1 MVKASKLA
9 AAAARIGALLD
20 MFLLQLIHDLANGK
34 YVDSPRDAKQ
44 LARLAAA
51 MRDAFMTCHSEDD
64 TLCADNVASMRVQI
78 KKVVPMMASC
88 EATYEEREQLIEELK
103 AKIELAR
110 RVTRCL
116 RRLKEHDAEAEAAK
130 AKCEEQWKR
139 LREDDKRYREL
150 MESGERFRKYRK
162 QAQEGDA
169 EAAAFFESVGWP
181 VTEPAE
187 CCLVF
192 RIDGRCIVCN
202 NVL

>member
-1 MVKASKLA
+1 
-9 AAAARIGALLD
+9 
-20 MFLLQLIHDLANGK
+20 MFLLGLIHDLAHGR
-34 YVDSPRDAKQ
+34 YVASPRDANQ

-130 AKCEEQWKR
+130 AKLEEQWKQ
-139 LREDDKRYREL
+139 LREDDKRMREL

-169 EAAAFFESVGWP
+169 EAAAFFERVDQP

>member
-1 MVKASKLA
+1 MPRRPRS
-9 AAAARIGALLD
+9 GTLLH
-20 MFLLQLIHDLANGK
+20 MFLLGLIHDLAHGR
-34 YVDSPRDAKQ
+34 YVASPRDANQ

-116 RRLKEHDAEAEAAK
+116 RSLK
-130 AKCEEQWKR
+130 
-139 LREDDKRYREL
+139 
-150 MESGERFRKYRK
+150 
-162 QAQEGDA
+162 
-169 EAAAFFESVGWP
+169 
-181 VTEPAE
+181 
-187 CCLVF
+187 
-192 RIDGRCIVCN
+192 
-202 NVL
+202 

>member
-1 MVKASKLA
+1 MAKKKQASLP
-9 AAAARIGALLD
+9 RRPRSGTLLH
-20 MFLLQLIHDLANGK
+20 MFLLGLIHDLAHGR
-34 YVDSPRDAKQ
+34 YVASPRDANQ

-78 KKVVPMMASC
+78 KKVVPIMASAR
-88 EATYEEREQLIEELK
+88 ATYEEREQFIEEFK
-103 AKIELAR
+103 AKIALAR

-130 AKCEEQWKR
+130 AKCEEQWKQ
-139 LREDDKRYREL
+139 LREDDKRMREL

-169 EAAAFFESVGWP
+169 MAVAFFEDAGLR
-181 VTEPAE
+181 VTELA
-187 CCLVF
+187 
-192 RIDGRCIVCN
+192 D
-202 NVL
+202 

>member
-1 MVKASKLA
+1 
-9 AAAARIGALLD
+9 
-20 MFLLQLIHDLANGK
+20 MFLLGLIHDLAHGR
-34 YVDSPRDAKQ
+34 YVASPRDANQ

-88 EATYEEREQLIEELK
+88 EATYEEREQFIEEFK
-103 AKIELAR
+103 AKIALAR
-110 RVTRCL
+110 RLTRCL

-130 AKCEEQWKR
+130 AKCEEQWKQ
-139 LREDDKRYREL
+139 LREDDKRMREL

-169 EAAAFFESVGWP
+169 EAAAFFERVGQP

>member
-1 MVKASKLA
+1 
-9 AAAARIGALLD
+9 
-20 MFLLQLIHDLANGK
+20 MFLLGLIHDLAHGR
-34 YVDSPRDAKQ
+34 YVASPRDANQ

-116 RRLKEHDAEAEAAK
+116 RSLKEHDAEAEAAK
-130 AKCEEQWKR
+130 AKLEEQWKQ
-139 LREDDKRYREL
+139 LREDDKRMREL

-169 EAAAFFESVGWP
+169 EAAAFFERVGQP